1 MAITDD
7 ALETSRPLDI
17 CPPELYQQSMMEGEQ
32 IFFTYVDR
40 ARNVITG
47 YKLRKDLVAL
57 KVWSMNL
64 DKQGEKIMRVET
76 QFQTASAVDH
86 LHFTPTAFSGENIIY
101 KHIDSNIFALAT
113 VSTHNGGE

>member
-1 MAITDD
+1 M
-7 ALETSRPLDI
+7 
-17 CPPELYQQSMMEGEQ
+17 
-32 IFFTYVDR
+32 
-40 ARNVITG
+40 
-47 YKLRKDLVAL
+47 VAL